1 MLGYDKLREA
11 DRMRSGYQDLAA
23 KGLLT
28 YEALIM
34 RSIASVSSASVSS
47 GSA

>member
-1 MLGYDKLREA
+1 MLGYGKQREA

-28 YEALIM
+28 YEALRM
-34 RSIASVSSASVSS
+34 QCIASVSF